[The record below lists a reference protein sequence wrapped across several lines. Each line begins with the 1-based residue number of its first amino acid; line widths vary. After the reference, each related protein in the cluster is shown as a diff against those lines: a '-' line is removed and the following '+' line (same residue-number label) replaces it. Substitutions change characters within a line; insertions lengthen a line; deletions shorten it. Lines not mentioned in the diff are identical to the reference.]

1 MVMTAVVAYVGHNR
15 IRYLFTSGGADTL
28 NITTTGAATPDILTD
43 LAGAP
48 LLTGANK
55 SPLQA
60 MCRAFQLGYGL
71 ALAGVAIVQASA
83 RAIWL
88 NDASGFNLGNVN
100 IQRAQVAITKRTAP
114 TALWTADATN
124 SGNNAIITI
133 GNSVAIAATAY
144 VDIFV
149 PGAIGS

>member
-28 NITTTGAATPDILTD
+28 NITTTGAASPDILTD

-60 MCRAFQLGYGL
+60 MCRQFTLGYGL
-71 ALAGVAIVQASA
+71 AAAGVASTQAIA
-83 RAIWL
+83 RAIWM

-100 IQRAQVAITKRTAP
+100 VPRAQVAITKRTAP

-133 GNSVAIAATAY
+133 ANSVAVAASAY
-144 VDIFV
+144 VDVFI
-149 PGAIGS
+149 PGTIGS